1 MFGFGGKIETVIG
14 EGAHIKGSL
23 KCGESVF
30 VNGKVEGDVSC
41 EGVLTLGAKAM
52 VRGDLKAPVVIVGG
66 KIEGDIEAAE
76 RVELLPTA
84 VIGGDIRAPKLITAE
99 GAILQGRCE
108 MVQPSYER
116 VEKAEGKAAARRAN
130 TQA

>member
-23 KCGESVF
+23 KCGESIF
-30 VNGKVEGDVSC
+30 VNGKVEGDIVC

-52 VRGDLKAPVVIVGG
+52 VRGDLKAPVIVVGG
-66 KIEGDIEAAE
+66 RVEGDVEASE

-84 VIGGDIRAPKLITAE
+84 VVGGDLRAPKLVMAD
-99 GAILQGRCE
+99 GAMLQGRCE
-108 MVQPSYER
+108 MIQPSYER
-116 VEKAEGKAAARRAN
+116 AEKPEAKAASRRAN
-130 TQA
+130 S